1 MEEEIWKDIK
11 GYEGYYIISNFG
23 RVKSLDRY
31 IERIDGKSNFVK
43 SRFIAIQYNKRNNV
57 YMVMLNK
64 NGKRTAFN
72 LHQLV
77 AKNFIPSD
85 DPIHKTT
92 VNHIDGDRSNNRVD
106 NLEWDT
112 YSENLKHAYDVLHRP
127 INIGKGKRKCKSIN
141 KLNNEIIEY
150 ESIAEASRKTGI
162 SETQIRRLIDKEC
175 VNKTYEFEY
184 IN

>member
-1 MEEEIWKDIK
+1 MEEVWKDII
-11 GYEGYYIISNFG
+11 GYEGLYMISNLG

-31 IERIDGKSNFVK
+31 IPRVDGKFNFQK
-43 SRFIAIQYNKRNNV
+43 GKIIAIQYNKRNNL

-64 NGKRTAFN
+64 HGKRKAFN
-72 LHQLV
+72 LHKLV
-77 AKNFIPSD
+77 ALNFIPND
-85 DPIHKTT
+85 DTENKTT
-92 VNHIDGDRSNNRVD
+92 VNHKDGDRSNNRVD